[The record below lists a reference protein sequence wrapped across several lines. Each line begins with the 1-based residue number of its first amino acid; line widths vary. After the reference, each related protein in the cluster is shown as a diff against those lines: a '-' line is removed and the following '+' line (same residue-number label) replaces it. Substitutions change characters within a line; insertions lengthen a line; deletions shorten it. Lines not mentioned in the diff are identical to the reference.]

1 MTPEA
6 AAALEASI
14 EKWERNACA
23 DHPDDVKLGPE
34 YCPLCQ
40 LFWEDDCESCPIA
53 AHTGQIFCKDTPY
66 ERADI
71 VAYRWEDYPD
81 SENLRE
87 AFREAAEEEVA
98 FLKSLRETGE

>member
-14 EKWERNACA
+14 EKWERNARA
-23 DHPDDVKLGPE
+23 DHPDEVELGPKT
-34 YCPLCQ
+34 CPLCQ
-40 LFWEDDCESCPIA
+40 LFWEDDCVDCPVA
-53 AHTGQIFCKDTPY
+53 ASTRLQFCEDTPY
-66 ERADI
+66 EWCEDSAE
-71 VAYRWEDYPD
+71 RWENYPD
-81 SENLRE
+81 SKDLRE

>member
-14 EKWERNACA
+14 EKWEQNARA
-23 DHPDDVKLGPE
+23 DHPDDVKLGPTT
-34 YCPLCQ
+34 CPLCR
-40 LFWEDDCESCPIA
+40 LFWKDDCVDCPVA
-53 AHTGQIFCKDTPY
+53 ASTGLRFCDDTPY

-71 VAYRWEDYPD
+71 VAYRWEDSPD

-87 AFREAAEEEVA
+87 AFQEAAEEEVA